1 MCHLGKD
8 PTHLFVGDKH
18 LPDTQKRLLVAFC
31 FPFLFWADDGL
42 AHCFWRE
49 RAWSFVFPRL
59 RQS

>member
-18 LPDTQKRLLVAFC
+18 LPDAQKRLLVAFC

-49 RAWSFVFPRL
+49 RAWSFVFP
-59 RQS
+59 